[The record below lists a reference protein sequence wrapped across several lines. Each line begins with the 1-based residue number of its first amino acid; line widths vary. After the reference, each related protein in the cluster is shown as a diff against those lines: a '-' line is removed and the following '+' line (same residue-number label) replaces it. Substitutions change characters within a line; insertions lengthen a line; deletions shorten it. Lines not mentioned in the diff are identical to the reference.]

1 MLTGV
6 WDTDV
11 NEGDPTKPLLAIF
24 TVKTVRSYEPLTI
37 SYAGQIDLEED
48 EEIEVLNMPVAA
60 AVARG
65 KSKGKKPKK
74 EPKVI
79 EDSKR
84 TCFCGAPR
92 CSGRMFRDADMV
104 CLGSLMTL
112 SQSQADAFGLNRVT
126 RKRRKHLMQPCLRSS
141 RR

>member
-1 MLTGV
+1 MLSDIAERGSSRA
-6 WDTDV
+6 DV

-24 TVKTVRSYEPLTI
+24 TVKTVRSWEPLTI
-37 SYAGQIDLEED
+37 SYVGQIDLEED
-48 EEIEVLNMPVAA
+48 EEIEVLNMPVSA

-65 KSKGKKPKK
+65 KSKGKKVKK
-74 EPKVI
+74 APKVV

-104 CLGSLMTL
+104 RLNCCLLPF
-112 SQSQADAFGLNRVT
+112 ADDAFWETV
-126 RKRRKHLMQPCLRSS
+126 
-141 RR
+141 